1 MKNIIKLCL
10 LLGFVVYYSCDDPYK
25 DTVYQVYDV
34 QPAGSYLQNRSN
46 DFSEWIKILK
56 YGDLFNAINRA
67 DDAFTVLAPTNDA
80 VQRFYEK
87 KNISSI
93 EELGRE
99 YARTLAKYHIIN
111 DSIDQEEFVKGGEL
125 PGRTLSGDALQITFD
140 DNTVE
145 GGLSSV
151 FVNQEAHVSEFAITT
166 ANGRIY
172 VLDDVLNPAIE
183 TIYER
188 LSTKTDHKIFCQALE
203 RTGWRD
209 TLNIVTSLLSGPSGM
224 QVEQKRN
231 FTVLSV
237 SDEVF
242 AGDGISSFDDLV
254 AKLNAGSD
262 YENRENALN
271 SYIAYHIL
279 NGART
284 LSDFQ
289 AYDNI
294 LEKKKLWGTR
304 ADSLILAS
312 EVNQICYLNDDGNG
326 AGVTFVTEKA
336 NELVKNGYI
345 QPVDGYLP
353 IVSQEPVAFA
363 FDFCD
368 FPEIAA
374 YVAAYGKAQPYQ
386 QRSRDESEEYTN
398 LAKLVGRTDIVS
410 QVECY
415 QMTLGPSGAKT
426 SEWNYLQ
433 YGIARG
439 SETYD
444 WWKLLNYD
452 MLVINI
458 GYNGTLTMTTPVIL
472 KGKYKVTLFF
482 AYEPTMKFMGERAN
496 NSNGGLTAFS
506 FDGSNSSSK
515 SSSKRVYD
523 GKKDDTNHTYESITL
538 FDAIEFDK
546 TQSHSLKLTI
556 QDPTASTNANFRL
569 MLDYLLF
576 EPVN

>member
-1 MKNIIKLCL
+1 MLVCT
-10 LLGFVVYYSCDDPYK
+10 VYYSCDDPYK

-34 QPAGSYLQNRSN
+34 QPAGSYLQNRP
-46 DFSEWIKILK
+46 DAFSEWIKILK

-80 VQRFYEK
+80 VRRFYEK

-93 EELGRE
+93 EELGPE

-111 DSIDQEEFVKGGEL
+111 DSIAQEEFVKGGEL

-140 DNTVE
+140 ENSAE
-145 GGLSSV
+145 GGLGSV
-151 FVNQEAHVSEFAITT
+151 YVNQAAHVSEFAIAT

-172 VLDDVLNPAIE
+172 VLDDVLSPAVE

-188 LSTKTDHKIFCQALE
+188 LSAKGDYKIFCQALE
-203 RTGWRD
+203 QTGWRD
-209 TLNIVTSLLSGPSGM
+209 TLNIVTSILTGPSGM

-231 FTVLSV
+231 FTVFSV

-242 AGDGISSFDDLV
+242 AGEGISSFNDLLSHLG
-254 AKLNAGSD
+254 ADND
-262 YENRENALN
+262 YTSPENALN
-271 SYIAYHIL
+271 SYVAYHIL
-279 NGART
+279 DGARI

-289 AYDNI
+289 SYDNFQS
-294 LEKKKLWGTR
+294 KTKLWGTR
-304 ADSLILAS
+304 ADSLILVS
-312 EVNQICYLNDDGNG
+312 EVDQICYLNRNENG
-326 AGVTFVTEKA
+326 KGTKFITEKA

-345 QPVDGYLP
+345 HPIDGYLP
-353 IVSQEPVAFA
+353 VVSQEPVAFA

-368 FPEIAA
+368 FPEVAA
-374 YVAAYGKAQPYQ
+374 YIAAYGKSQPYQ
-386 QRSRDESEEYTN
+386 QSSRDESEVYTS

-410 QVECY
+410 QVGCY

-426 SEWNYLQ
+426 SQRSYLE
-433 YGIARG
+433 YGIAHG
-439 SETYD
+439 VETYE
-444 WWKLLNYD
+444 WWNLLNYD

-458 GYNGTLTMTTPVIL
+458 GYNGILTMRTPVIL
-472 KGKYKVTLFF
+472 KGKYKVTLYF
-482 AYEPTMKFMGERAN
+482 AYEATQKFMGERSN
-496 NSNGGLTAFS
+496 NSNGGLTGFS
-506 FDGSNSSSK
+506 FDGSSSSSK
-515 SSSKRVYD
+515 STAKRVYD
-523 GKKDDTNHTYESITL
+523 TVKDDDYKYKSITL

-546 TQSHSLKLTI
+546 TQSHSLKLTV

>member
-10 LLGFVVYYSCDDPYK
+10 LLGCIFYYSCDDPFK

-34 QPAGSYLQNRSN
+34 QPAGSYLQSRPEH
-46 DFSEWIKILK
+46 FSEWIKILK

-67 DDAFTVLAPTNDA
+67 DDAFTILAPTNEA
-80 VQRFYEK
+80 VHRFYEK
-87 KNISSI
+87 KKVASI
-93 EELGRE
+93 EDLGRE

-125 PGRTLSGDALQITFD
+125 PGRTLSGDVLQISFD
-140 DNTVE
+140 ENTAE

-151 FVNQEAHVSEFAITT
+151 YINQEAHVTEFAITT

-172 VLDDVLNPAIE
+172 VIDDMLSPAVE

-188 LSTKTDHKIFCQALE
+188 LSSKEEYKIFCKALE
-203 RTGWRD
+203 ETGWSD
-209 TLNIVTSLLSGPSGM
+209 TLNIVTSILYGPSGM

-237 SDEVF
+237 ADNVF
-242 AGDGISSFDDLV
+242 AEAGISSFNDLV
-254 AKLNAGSD
+254 NKLDANAD
-262 YENRENALN
+262 YENKENSLN
-271 SYIAYHIL
+271 NYVAYHIME
-279 NGART
+279 GART
-284 LSDFQ
+284 LADFQ
-289 AYDNI
+289 NYDNI
-294 LEKKKLWGTR
+294 ESKKKLWYTK

-312 EVNQICYLNDDGNG
+312 EVEQACCLNVDGSG
-326 AGVTFVTEKA
+326 ARFIADKA

-345 QPVDGYLP
+345 QPIDGYLP
-353 IVSQEPVAFA
+353 VASQEPVAFA

-368 FPEIAA
+368 FPEISS
-374 YVAAYGKAQPYQ
+374 YVAAFGKAQPYQ

-398 LAKLVGRTDIVS
+398 LAKLVGRTDVVS
-410 QVECY
+410 QVACY
-415 QMTLGPSGAKT
+415 QITLGPSGART
-426 SEWNYLQ
+426 SEWSYLQ

-444 WWKLLNYD
+444 WWNLLNYD
-452 MLVINI
+452 MLIVNI
-458 GYNGTLTMTTPVIL
+458 GYNGTLTMNTPVIQ
-472 KGKYKVTLFF
+472 KGKYKVKLYF
-482 AYEPTMKFMGERAN
+482 AYEPTMKFIGERSN

-515 SSSKRVYD
+515 STAKRVYD
-523 GKKDDTNHTYESITL
+523 GIKDDTNHTYNNITL